1 MNQFYIALGLD
12 NKAQLLLNRW
22 YLRSFD
28 EDKTEQENMGF
39 SNNQTM
45 NNFIESIH
53 GRVQKFATLKVP
65 SGNILDIGCGSGL
78 YLDPLQD
85 SKRRLFGIDLCDS
98 FLNQARKKI
107 PEGIFFQGDFLDFS
121 NKDTK
126 FSFILSIGALEYIV
140 PSKIGEY
147 FDKVYELLD
156 TNGYIF
162 IVYPHALS
170 LLDYLNHKIEYISYS
185 PEKLEAIVKQKFH
198 IEIHEHAYDRRIIKK
213 FDDIK
218 YDKHMPQSFR
228 NSYLLIARKAL

>member
-147 FDKVYELLD
+147 FDKV
-156 TNGYIF
+156 
-162 IVYPHALS
+162 
-170 LLDYLNHKIEYISYS
+170 
-185 PEKLEAIVKQKFH
+185 
-198 IEIHEHAYDRRIIKK
+198 
-213 FDDIK
+213 
-218 YDKHMPQSFR
+218 
-228 NSYLLIARKAL
+228 